1 MEEISRRKRL
11 NKPARN
17 KPLQIISTDTWDIS
31 DQLHQYSRIS
41 DLLKGSITIVEDR
54 ADETENKT
62 REHLQNI
69 VTSFWNN
76 EKGNRNPWEKEFLP
90 HWPKNL
96 EYSYFKI
103 DSKVSN
109 ELYIHNWT
117 CFFSKVEN
125 VMNAAVLY
133 YDTITKYRDFKCKA
147 GRGAIGACL
156 QGTFDGEE
164 YFNEFILK
172 HDGQPLFGDKSR
184 RVKLDSCGDSTPR
197 YAIYQLQ
204 NTRLTYYV
212 RLFFLFS
219 LP

>member
-1 MEEISRRKRL
+1 MTEISRRKRL
-11 NKPARN
+11 NKSAR
-17 KPLQIISTDTWDIS
+17 KRPLQIISTDTWDIS
-31 DQLHQYSRIS
+31 DELYQYSRIS

-54 ADETENKT
+54 ADETEIKT
-62 REHLQNI
+62 REHLQNV
-69 VTSFWNN
+69 VTDFWNN
-76 EKGNRNPWEKEFLP
+76 KTTNRNPWQEEFLSN
-90 HWPKNL
+90 WPRDL
-96 EYSYFKI
+96 SQFKI

-109 ELYIHNWT
+109 KLIHNSKCLYI
-117 CFFSKVEN
+117 SKVEN

-133 YDTITKYRDFKCKA
+133 YDTITKYRDFKCRS
-147 GRGAIGACL
+147 GSGGIGSCL

-164 YFNEFILK
+164 YFNKFILK

-212 RLFFLFS
+212 SKTYTLLFCLS
-219 LP
+219 